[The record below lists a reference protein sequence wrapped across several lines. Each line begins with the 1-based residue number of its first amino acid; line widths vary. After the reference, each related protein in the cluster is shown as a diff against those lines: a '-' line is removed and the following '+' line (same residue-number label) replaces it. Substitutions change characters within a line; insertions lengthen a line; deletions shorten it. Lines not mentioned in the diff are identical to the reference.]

1 MVGSTHQ
8 GAGSMPVEMML
19 SDVVTE
25 IRRQI
30 TTTPAP
36 TVLPPSH
43 QAWGWRA
50 EEPLFRVTDR
60 LPDPSGDTAQL
71 QSRGCYVTV
80 PESDTLSGD
89 RDRDECAVHDQV
101 VVTLTMHVV
110 PTAQRVS
117 ELALYD
123 LEDLLR
129 RRLCSMA
136 WHLGRDLH
144 IRFIASRR
152 ARAQQSAEWLICT
165 QTFQLTRYITLD

>member
-1 MVGSTHQ
+1 M
-8 GAGSMPVEMML
+8 AVEMAL

-25 IRRQI
+25 MRRQI
-30 TTTPAP
+30 ASAPAP
-36 TVLPPSH
+36 TVLPAHH

-50 EEPLFRVTDR
+50 GEPLFRVTDR

-71 QSRGCYVTV
+71 QSRGVYVTV

-110 PTAQRVS
+110 PASQQQS

-123 LEDLLR
+123 LEDALR
-129 RRLCSMA
+129 RRLCDMA
-136 WHLGRDLH
+136 WRMGRDLH